1 MSPNRI
7 MRMLQAAIV
16 ADAFG
21 VPYEFK
27 QRGTYT
33 VAPEMVGGGFWEQ
46 APGTWSDDTALTLA
60 LLDHLTHADSYAK
73 IGRAHV

>member
-33 VAPEMVGGGFWEQ
+33 VAPEMVGGGF
-46 APGTWSDDTALTLA
+46 
-60 LLDHLTHADSYAK
+60 
-73 IGRAHV
+73 